1 MAEKKL
7 FKFTKP
13 NSSVKLGY
21 AQSKESFLV
30 EIKKFYPTAT
40 LADINH
46 AKELEKSF
54 KCFERSSELDKLHP
68 DYSNNIADAWELML
82 DAEKLGLKPYIGWGF
97 VKIGESEVKFEYLA
111 EVPLTITKAFI
122 EAMENL
128 K

>member
-46 AKELEKSF
+46 AKELEK
-54 KCFERSSELDKLHP
+54 KVNPPPPKGQGLLLN
-68 DYSNNIADAWELML
+68 SNYD
-82 DAEKLGLKPYIGWGF
+82 G
-97 VKIGESEVKFEYLA
+97 
-111 EVPLTITKAFI
+111 
-122 EAMENL
+122 
-128 K
+128 

>member
-46 AKELEKSF
+46 AKELEK
-54 KCFERSSELDKLHP
+54 KMKR
-68 DYSNNIADAWELML
+68 N
-82 DAEKLGLKPYIGWGF
+82 
-97 VKIGESEVKFEYLA
+97 
-111 EVPLTITKAFI
+111 
-122 EAMENL
+122 
-128 K
+128 